1 MISEK
6 TSILN
11 NINES
16 ENSDKNITLTY
27 SFNSSEIEI
36 LAKYFRDNQSS
47 LPKGIERFYNAL
59 EKSIYNSMSLEEVR
73 KFYS

>member
-1 MISEK
+1 MISES
-6 TSILN
+6 TLN
-11 NINES
+11 NSNNS
-16 ENSDKNITLTY
+16 EKNDKNITLSYNFT
-27 SFNSSEIEI
+27 SNEIEI
-36 LAKYFRDNQSS
+36 LAKYFRDNQNT